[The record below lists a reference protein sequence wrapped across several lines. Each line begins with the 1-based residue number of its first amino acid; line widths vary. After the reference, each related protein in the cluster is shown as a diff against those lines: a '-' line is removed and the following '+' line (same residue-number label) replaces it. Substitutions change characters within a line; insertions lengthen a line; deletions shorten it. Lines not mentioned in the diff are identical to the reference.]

1 MDKKTCRRCNAEKS
15 ISDFYKHSRM
25 ADGYLNICKPC
36 VKTRVKKHRTEND
49 SVRAYD
55 RWRYWNDPAR
65 MQYAKKQ
72 RKEWYE
78 NNKDRAFARTKEYI
92 KNHPEKRK
100 ARNMVS
106 NAIRNGKLKRQ
117 LCEVCGEKAH
127 AHHEDYS
134 KPLDVRWLCPT
145 HHMRLHNNIDL
156 YAEPK

>member
-1 MDKKTCRRCNAEKS
+1 
-15 ISDFYKHSRM
+15 
-25 ADGYLNICKPC
+25 
-36 VKTRVKKHRTEND
+36 
-49 SVRAYD
+49 
-55 RWRYWNDPAR
+55 